1 MPGEFTS
8 IVAGTIGLDIAA
20 VVAVS
25 LTVARGAAV
34 AGSVELSATA
44 RLATLALTAQLAHF
58 AEEAT
63 TGFYQRFPQLLGQ
76 APWSLGFF
84 VAFNLLWIAIWGISI
99 RGLIR
104 RHHLALFALWFLA
117 IGSMA
122 NGTGLAHPL
131 LSLTVSSFFPGLVT
145 SPLVGLLGVLLF
157 RRLLSITKV
166 ASVPIDT

>member
-58 AEEAT
+58 AEEAA
-63 TGFYQRFPQLLGQ
+63 TGFYQRFPQLLGL

-122 NGTGLAHPL
+122 NGLAHPL
-131 LSLTVSSFFPGLVT
+131 LSLTVGGYFPGLVT